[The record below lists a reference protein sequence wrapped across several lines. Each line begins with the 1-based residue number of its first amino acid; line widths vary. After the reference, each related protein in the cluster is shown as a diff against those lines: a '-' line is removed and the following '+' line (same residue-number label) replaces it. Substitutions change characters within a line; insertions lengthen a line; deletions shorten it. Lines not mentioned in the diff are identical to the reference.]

1 MQSNDWSKIKFLEST
16 ANLRV
21 LLKRATGRVPSTQVT
36 RDIAACLQQGRLF
49 FEIAASA
56 PLQVQPLQ
64 IYYGMVGFAKAMVL
78 ARSVKSIATIA
89 QSHGLS
95 DISQQKVQIENLCL
109 RFQSRGVFQQFND
122 ALATLGRVNYF
133 DDLRALRYVSKPY
146 DRAESLKEG
155 VCTLKDILARVPGLQ
170 ALYRKTFT
178 QEAGCLSVSFYHDGE
193 SAQLRIDDPYL
204 FKSRED
210 LQLCV
215 KRWRDLYPWL
225 NSWCL
230 TEASHARDNSVLLF
244 YNIDKSV
251 LDEFSAERLVE
262 SSNGFIAVMQGRRFV
277 PFESIVPPLAGGISK
292 THPTAIQPL
301 NGATLSEHSLQFC
314 GAFLLSSLV
323 RYRPQVW
330 QHALSHTAVEQSGA
344 DDRALALVE
353 SFLQQI
359 LREFPTLVENVFE
372 LADPGA

>member
-1 MQSNDWSKIKFLEST
+1 
-16 ANLRV
+16 
-21 LLKRATGRVPSTQVT
+21 
-36 RDIAACLQQGRLF
+36 
-49 FEIAASA
+49 
-56 PLQVQPLQ
+56 
-64 IYYGMVGFAKAMVL
+64 
-78 ARSVKSIATIA
+78 
-89 QSHGLS
+89 
-95 DISQQKVQIENLCL
+95 
-109 RFQSRGVFQQFND
+109 
-122 ALATLGRVNYF
+122 
-133 DDLRALRYVSKPY
+133 
-146 DRAESLKEG
+146 
-155 VCTLKDILARVPGLQ
+155 
-170 ALYRKTFT
+170 
-178 QEAGCLSVSFYHDGE
+178 
-193 SAQLRIDDPYL
+193 
-204 FKSRED
+204 
-210 LQLCV
+210 
-215 KRWRDLYPWL
+215 
-225 NSWCL
+225 
-230 TEASHARDNSVLLF
+230 LLF

-344 DDRALALVE
+344 DERALALVE